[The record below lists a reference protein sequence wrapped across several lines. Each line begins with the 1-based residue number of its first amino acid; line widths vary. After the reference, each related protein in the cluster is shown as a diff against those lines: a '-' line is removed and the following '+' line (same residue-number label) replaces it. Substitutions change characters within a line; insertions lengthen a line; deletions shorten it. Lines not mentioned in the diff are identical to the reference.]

1 MINGLYGGGAENI
14 LQTILQQLDQ
24 TKYDITL
31 YGVINE
37 NFDTNIYPSYIKY
50 KSVFNGINDQS
61 KNHFIIKLKN
71 KIKLLIY
78 NNLPASIFYKLF
90 IRGTYDVEVA
100 FIEGYSTKIISGS
113 NQKSKK
119 IAWVHIDLD
128 ANHWTKIAYNNLEE
142 EKQCY
147 KRFNRIVSVSQNV
160 QEAFSQKFGIN
171 EQLTVKY
178 NPVNREDIILK
189 SKESLNAKNS
199 KKTRLITVGRLEYQK
214 GYDRLLKVVL
224 KLKQEG
230 LNFELWILGEGT
242 QYSELN
248 GFIKEHHLE
257 DTVSLLGFQ
266 TNPYK
271 YIAASHMFVC
281 SSRSEGFSTVVTEA
295 LILGKPIVAT
305 NCSGMQE
312 LLGDSEYGLLTEN
325 NEVALYSGIKEL
337 ITNKE
342 LLKHYQN
349 KSETRSKHFDIK
361 VTMQEIEKLWN

>member
-37 NFDTNIYPSYIKY
+37 NFDSNIYPSYIKY
-50 KSVFNGINDQS
+50 KSVFNGIIDQS

-119 IAWVHIDLD
+119 IAWVHTNLVT
-128 ANHWTKIAYNNLEE
+128 NHWTPIAYKNLKE
-142 EKQCY
+142 EKECY
-147 KRFNRIVSVSQNV
+147 KRFNHIVSVSQSV

-178 NPVNREDIILK
+178 NPVDREAIILK
-189 SKESLNAKNS
+189 SKETINSSHS
-199 KKTRLITVGRLEYQK
+199 KKIRLVTVGRLEHQK
-214 GYDRLLKVVL
+214 GYDRLLNVAL

-230 LNFELWILGEGT
+230 LNFELWILGEGR
-242 QYSELN
+242 QHSELKT
-248 GFIKEHHLE
+248 FIQEHQLE
-257 DTVSLLGFQ
+257 ETVSLLGFQ
-266 TNPYK
+266 ANPYK
-271 YIAASHMFVC
+271 YIAASHVFVC

-295 LILGKPIVAT
+295 LILGKPVVAT
-305 NCSGMQE
+305 NCSGMKE
-312 LLGDSEYGLLTEN
+312 LLGDIGS
-325 NEVALYSGIKEL
+325 
-337 ITNKE
+337 
-342 LLKHYQN
+342 
-349 KSETRSKHFDIK
+349 
-361 VTMQEIEKLWN
+361 